1 MADRSSKK
9 IFPYPGGFIKS
20 ETFRYNDK
28 DPDDHIYAIVW
39 GSAIYDPRIYQYK
52 SGMKKTEFA
61 IRYKRSGY
69 IVVTIWGDC
78 PAADEA
84 ALVRAKERV
93 LVAGIIT
100 KHEKTLNDGSV
111 KETRFFHPQCVIP
124 LDRLLELMMSGVR
137 MQQSPSIK
145 ELLDKDAEDIFE
157 SEGDFDVVNE
167 DGDDSDGFNNLFV

>member
-9 IFPYPGGFIKS
+9 IFKYPGGFIKS
-20 ETFRYNDK
+20 ETFKYNDK
-28 DPDDHIYAIVW
+28 DPDEHIYAVVW

-61 IRYKRSGY
+61 VRYRRSGY
-69 IVVTIWGDC
+69 IIVTIWGDT

-100 KHEKTLNDGSV
+100 KHEKALNDGSV

-124 LDRLLELMMSGVR
+124 LDRLLEVMLSGVR
-137 MQQSPSIK
+137 MGESQAIK
-145 ELLDKDAEDIFE
+145 ELLDKDEEDSFE
-157 SEGDFDVVNE
+157 SAGDFEVVDEN
-167 DGDDSDGFNNLFV
+167 DDRSVNFDNLFV